1 MLLAVVRWSQDEKK
15 EGHQLAV
22 DRFTLDPLGATG
34 QQVARLCQL
43 RNGGV
48 GKGEPTPHSR
58 SHFSLPGFQPLE
70 AGSGDIFFYKTIIKK
85 DL

>member
-1 MLLAVVRWSQDEKK
+1 MFLAVVGGGQNKEK

-22 DRFTLDPLGATG
+22 DRFTLHPFGATG
-34 QQVARLCQL
+34 HQVARFCQL
-43 RNGGV
+43 WNGGV
-48 GKGEPTPHSR
+48 GKGKPAPHSR

-70 AGSGDIFFYKTIIKK
+70 AGGGDIFFYKAIPKK

>member
-1 MLLAVVRWSQDEKK
+1 MFLAVVGGGQNKEK

-22 DRFTLDPLGATG
+22 DRFTLHPFWATG
-34 QQVARLCQL
+34 HQVARLCQL

-48 GKGEPTPHSR
+48 GKGKPTPHSR
-58 SHFSLPGFQPLE
+58 SHFSLPGLQPLE
-70 AGSGDIFFYKTIIKK
+70 AGSGNIFFYKAILKK